1 MPQAALDM
9 VIATFLL
16 NQKLRS
22 IIVLSL
28 ISYKLE
34 IVRRRVYQHKHAQIT
49 QLEIPVPRVV
59 VLRQATIP
67 VQLLMILL

>member
-1 MPQAALDM
+1 MLQRHLIILIQIIALSM
-9 VIATFLL
+9 AQQNRV
-16 NQKLRS
+16 
-22 IIVLSL
+22 
-28 ISYKLE
+28 
-34 IVRRRVYQHKHAQIT
+34 VRRRVYQHKHAQIT